1 MGDRKTFCVMEQGGY
16 PNEELTEIHKRQF
29 NTDVSDFY
37 RLNFKTED
45 DPNAFIT
52 GLDTTHTE
60 GRNLLY
66 HNVPKKYDY
75 YIFIDDDVTFQN
87 DNPAPQ
93 IKKLLEEYKPISGT
107 FYDRSR
113 QWHTIKNYSGGPSVS
128 PILSFDLAVSI
139 YSESAA
145 EVLFPQFWHA
155 EDVPRFNQY
164 ALGKLYPQKQM
175 IFYDIVIDNSES
187 RDQDLL
193 KFEPVDNATNNF
205 MSTVIQE
212 DIWEKYHHSGPGWKK
227 YIFSEN
233 MKLLQNTEV
242 SKNEVEFTMDDY
254 CKFVKCQSENF
265 VNRTTT
271 YERTNI

>member
-1 MGDRKTFCVMEQGGY
+1 MNNKTFCVLEQGGY

-37 RLNFKTED
+37 RLNFKTDD

-52 GLDTTHTE
+52 GFDTTHPE
-60 GRNLLY
+60 GRNLLFE
-66 HNVPKKYDY
+66 HVPKKYDY
-75 YIFIDDDVTFQN
+75 YIFIDDDVVFK
-87 DNPAPQ
+87 DENPANK
-93 IKKLLEEYKPISGT
+93 IAALLEEYKPISAT
-107 FYDRSR
+107 FYDKQK
-113 QWHTIKNYSGGPSVS
+113 QWHSIKNYSGGPSVS

-145 EVLFPQFWHA
+145 NVIFPQFWHS

-164 ALGKLYPQKQM
+164 MFSSAYPEKQM
-175 IFYDIVIDNSES
+175 MFYDIVIDNSES

-193 KFEPVDNATNNF
+193 KFDPVENATNKF
-205 MSTVIQE
+205 MSTVVKPE
-212 DIWEKYHHSGPGWKK
+212 VWGPYHKSGPGWKK
-227 YIFSEN
+227 WIFSEN
-233 MKLLQNTEV
+233 MKLLQNVQV

-254 CKFVKCQSENF
+254 CKFIDCDSENF
-265 VNRTTT
+265 VNRKSV